1 MKHKRLLILRVA
13 LSYIPL
19 GEAVK
24 ILKQCLQ
31 TGQKNAL
38 SHLSLIRGA
47 VLKKLLFH
55 AKNLL
60 QN

>member
-1 MKHKRLLILRVA
+1 MKHERLLILRVA
-13 LSYIPL
+13 LSFIPL
-19 GEAVK
+19 GEAAEF
-24 ILKQCLQ
+24 LKQCLQ
-31 TGQKNAL
+31 TRQKNAL

-47 VLKKLLFH
+47 VLKKLLLH